1 MWDFC
6 ILREVRAHVIDRSR
20 LRMWCKQLLK
30 VQVGVLAFM
39 GGQYP
44 SKSPPFVNFSLEY
57 NFVVVFSIMNME
69 KVTSHLRGTELENW
83 VIFVKWVLHFY
94 VDSHLRN
101 NWVFMFQFFCCWEFF
116 NTVKYVCQIIWH
128 PLFVQNITIYPFI
141 FLCIGRLGRGLICYL
156 GS

>member
-20 LRMWCKQLLK
+20 LRMWCKLLK
-30 VQVGVLAFM
+30 VQVGVLSSM

-101 NWVFMFQFFCCWEFF
+101 NWVFMFQFFLLLGVFQYC
-116 NTVKYVCQIIWH
+116 KVCF
-128 PLFVQNITIYPFI
+128 PNYLTPS
-141 FLCIGRLGRGLICYL
+141 LCTKHYDLSFYFSLHW
-156 GS
+156 